1 MRLKL
6 IVFFILLVLAG
17 IALSEGVPNNTSATN
32 NSTSPSLPRQ
42 QMSSWELFGV
52 VLIIVIF
59 ASTPI
64 LLNNYYAHHHL
75 TDIQKTINQ
84 FVEGH
89 GGKANE
95 DKIVQLIHEYINA
108 DPNGSPGTARSVMA
122 LTITLIVGIALF
134 VLVAYP
140 PDQNTTTVVKEVILT
155 LTGAL
160 TSIIGFYFGGK
171 GSEPNLKEIQS
182 ERAAAGSAEKP
193 KAKEPK
199 AELYNI
205 KEDLVYE
212 DKQYTKGTTVDLAN
226 VPAET
231 RKVWIENNKIEPY
244 VGEQKDVQKDKE
256 LKDKPGWYKIKMD
269 FRYHD
274 GLYIKDN
281 IMNLTEVPASILV
294 EWKKNKWVEPV

>member
-17 IALSEGVPNNTSATN
+17 IALSEGAQINTSATN
-32 NSTSPSLPRQ
+32 NSTSSSLPR

-59 ASTPI
+59 ASAPI

-75 TDIQKTINQ
+75 TDIQKTIDQ
-84 FVEGH
+84 FVAGH
-89 GGKANE
+89 DSKADE

-108 DPNGSPGTARSVMA
+108 DPNGSPGTARGAMA

-140 PDQNTTTVVKEVILT
+140 PDQNTTTTVKEVILT

-182 ERAAAGSAEKP
+182 ERAAAGSAEEP
-193 KAKEPK
+193 KAEEPK

-274 GLYIKDN
+274 GQYIKDN
-281 IMNLTEVPASILV
+281 IMNLTEVPASILA
-294 EWKKNKWVEPV
+294 EWKKNKWVEPA